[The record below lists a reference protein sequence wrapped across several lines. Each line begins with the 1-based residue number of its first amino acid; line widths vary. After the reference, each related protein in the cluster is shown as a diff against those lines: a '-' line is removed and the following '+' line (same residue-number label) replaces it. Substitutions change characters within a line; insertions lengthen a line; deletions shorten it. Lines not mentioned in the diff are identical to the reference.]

1 MQVCLMRLY
10 SNVVILRETLLTQC
24 FYLRFADN
32 RKFHLRIKCKKIIYG
47 ANREE
52 IDGGKKKNVDTIAK
66 KCKIIF
72 AQFLNNSTTLEKNE
86 LLFTEKE
93 STLKNDND
101 FDEKVK
107 VDLMNTNGQKVMKS
121 LMIIKIPKRQ

>member
-1 MQVCLMRLY
+1 MRLY
-10 SNVVILRETLLTQC
+10 SNVVILRVTLLTQC

-52 IDGGKKKNVDTIAK
+52 IDGGKKKIVDTIAK
-66 KCKIIF
+66 MCKIIF
-72 AQFLNNSTTLEKNE
+72 AQILNNSTTLEKKNE

-93 STLKNDND
+93 STLKNDDND
-101 FDEKVK
+101 FDEK
-107 VDLMNTNGQKVMKS
+107 
-121 LMIIKIPKRQ
+121 

>member
-10 SNVVILRETLLTQC
+10 SNVVILRVTLLTQC

-72 AQFLNNSTTLEKNE
+72 AQFLNNSTTLKKNWTIVYRKRKYSEKWW
-86 LLFTEKE
+86 
-93 STLKNDND
+93 
-101 FDEKVK
+101 
-107 VDLMNTNGQKVMKS
+107 
-121 LMIIKIPKRQ
+121 

>member
-1 MQVCLMRLY
+1 MRLY
-10 SNVVILRETLLTQC
+10 SNEVILRVTLLTQC

-72 AQFLNNSTTLEKNE
+72 AQFLNNSTTLEKKNE

-93 STLKNDND
+93 STLKNDDND

-107 VDLMNTNGQKVMKS
+107 VDLMNTNGQKVVKS

>member
-1 MQVCLMRLY
+1 MRLY
-10 SNVVILRETLLTQC
+10 SNEVILRVTLLTQC

-93 STLKNDND
+93 SSLENDDND

-107 VDLMNTNGQKVMKS
+107 VDLMNTNGQKVVKS